1 MVNARSC
8 TFEHPDGRPCGS
20 PPLKSG
26 RLCYWHEPEKSEE
39 AAEARRLGGLR
50 RRREKTVANAYDF
63 AGLGSVAN
71 VRRVLEVA
79 AIDTLGLENSVAR
92 TRALIGLS
100 LAAARL
106 LEVEELASYRGD
118 DEDV

>member
-1 MVNARSC
+1 MVRRRSC
-8 TFEHPDGRPCGS
+8 TCEHPDGRACGS
-20 PPLKSG
+20 PPLTSG
-26 RLCYWHEPEKSEE
+26 PLCYWHEPEKSEE

-50 RRREKTVANAYDF
+50 PRREKNVGNTYDF
-63 AGLGSVAN
+63 AGLKSVAYI
-71 VRRVLEVA
+71 RRVLEVA

-106 LEVEELASYRGD
+106 VEVEELASYRGD